1 MTVLRIVYTGGYK
14 HFFFSDCTLRYFSL
28 EGKNSVLFT
37 NSRLL
42 YEKKVLSVH
51 DRYQPFRRLPN
62 MKSVRLNAV
71 FRKVEMSEKLKSNFA
86 LFIFV

>member
-1 MTVLRIVYTGGYK
+1 MVWTIEVLMEPLAMSTKII
-14 HFFFSDCTLRYFSL
+14 
-28 EGKNSVLFT
+28 
-37 NSRLL
+37 SRSHLKL